1 MQSRDEPA
9 GAGWHDIEVDLKSFE
24 QVTTAL
30 STELTVNLQPAV
42 SELFG
47 QYDGG
52 ACFGTKLPSRDVHAV
67 RSKYTECLGK
77 TLDRL
82 SDYLTESSTLVD
94 AAREILSRYQDVDAR
109 AATTLTDLDQVIRD
123 DERGG

>member
-1 MQSRDEPA
+1 MGGEWSRRKLRDERE
-9 GAGWHDIEVDLKSFE
+9 H
-24 QVTTAL
+24 
-30 STELTVNLQPAV
+30 AV

-52 ACFGTKLPSRDVHAV
+52 ACFGMKLPSRDVHAV

-94 AAREILSRYQDVDAR
+94 AAREILSRY
-109 AATTLTDLDQVIRD
+109 
-123 DERGG
+123 